1 MERWTGVRWDIGRE
15 GRGWS
20 AEEFESRIVLA
31 PEKMEVID
39 GRLFWDDDERMI
51 MLGLLLEGL
60 GIDKAIRLGD
70 PELWRQAIA
79 DLDVQ
84 T

>member
-1 MERWTGVRWDIGRE
+1 
-15 GRGWS
+15 
-20 AEEFESRIVLA
+20 
-31 PEKMEVID
+31 MEVID